1 MDSASHFCSGVLAGL
16 KVSAPAA
23 AESFDRGQALYEN
36 NCQACHDTAVH
47 MRAGRRAASRSD
59 IGQCVTTWS
68 LHAGLGWSGKENNDV
83 TDFLN
88 TSICRFTSR

>member
-36 NCQACHDTAVH
+36 HCQACHDTAVH
-47 MRAGRRAASRSD
+47 SHAGRRAAACSD
-59 IGQCVTTWS
+59 IGQWVTIRS
-68 LHAGLGWSGKENNDV
+68 LHAGLG
-83 TDFLN
+83 
-88 TSICRFTSR
+88 